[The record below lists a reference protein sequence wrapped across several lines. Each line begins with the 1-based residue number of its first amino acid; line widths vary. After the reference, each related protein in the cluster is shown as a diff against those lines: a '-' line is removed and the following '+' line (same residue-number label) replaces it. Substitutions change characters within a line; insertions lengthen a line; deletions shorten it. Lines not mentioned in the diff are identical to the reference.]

1 MKTGKGWLWKVGIG
15 VFALAMT
22 GVAAQAGVIT
32 VKTNT
37 LELVRNGQPVS
48 TIVVAKDDCSYAR
61 FAALGM
67 PDIIIYFW
75 RRRR

>member
-1 MKTGKGWLWKVGIG
+1 MKTGKGWLWEVGIG
-15 VFALAMT
+15 VFALAM
-22 GVAAQAGVIT
+22 AGVI
-32 VKTNT
+32 
-37 LELVRNGQPVS
+37 LVRKGQPVS